1 MANPK
6 KILNKE
12 KIKNYISAG
21 YSLDNIFNNLCLQFD
36 DMESYQLFQD
46 FQKGCSDLEIS
57 KKYFDN

>member
-46 FQKGCSDLEIS
+46 FQKGCSDFEIS